1 VDHVHYKFHERLN
14 LESLSVNP
22 PFKKLSILKKIL
34 HKTLYLA
41 MIYKYAL
48 GVAFRES
55 CCIVTLLF
63 FYGCKKTYESIDV
76 MVGHHY
82 RRQPQVTGGQRD

>member
-1 VDHVHYKFHERLN
+1 
-14 LESLSVNP
+14 
-22 PFKKLSILKKIL
+22 
-34 HKTLYLA
+34 